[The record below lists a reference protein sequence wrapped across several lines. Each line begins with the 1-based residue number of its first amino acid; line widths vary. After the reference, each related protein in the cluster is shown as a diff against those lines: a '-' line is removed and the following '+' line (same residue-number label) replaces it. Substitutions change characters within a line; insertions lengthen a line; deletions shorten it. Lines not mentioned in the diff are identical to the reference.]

1 MTDSKQ
7 HHPQAAA
14 TPAIK
19 SSASEAAQSG
29 KSAGGE
35 LADQDL
41 DKVSGGPTAVERNP
55 KPI

>member
-7 HHPQAAA
+7 HHPEAA

-19 SSASEAAQSG
+19 SSTSDKAQSH
-29 KSAGGE
+29 KPDVGE

-41 DKVSGGPTAVERNP
+41 DKISGGPTAVERNHT
-55 KPI
+55 PI